1 MHCALVNSFARRY
14 TDIMPIDDTPKS
26 AVELA
31 MERLRKKDADS
42 GVSERVAT
50 DAQKAEIAEA
60 RSLHASKVAE
70 LEILHRSKVAA
81 LFDPAER
88 TQAEAA
94 YRHDLSRLHD
104 DLERKIAKI
113 RRGGD

>member
-1 MHCALVNSFARRY
+1 M
-14 TDIMPIDDTPKS
+14 
-26 AVELA
+26 
-31 MERLRKKDADS
+31 
-42 GVSERVAT
+42 
-50 DAQKAEIAEA
+50 
-60 RSLHASKVAE
+60 
-70 LEILHRSKVAA
+70 HRSKVAG

-113 RRGGD
+113 RNSGD